1 MAAALGCLNSLV
13 EDLPPSLY
21 AFGVGSVL
29 LVVLNQVPQYRKIL
43 HSRSAEGLSSIT
55 LGIGNVSSAFNVVNL
70 TILHANQVPL
80 CFTGDAGAFF
90 RCQASFLVLYSAIA
104 GFAACAPFY
113 FLKVAFS
120 SGVRKRRS
128 LAFGL
133 WAQVG
138 VISLASVPALV
149 AVSPWGTCQRF
160 RDYANVVGFLNTV
173 LLCCQYVPQIYVCY
187 ARKGSGAVSYITLGF
202 DALGGYAMVLY
213 KVFATHE
220 RLSSWLP
227 YLIFHSS
234 ELGVIAVAFWFD
246 FTRKGKGARGRDKT
260 LLPYEP
266 GTVEAHSPGD
276 HEAGDWD
283 EAM

>member
-1 MAAALGCLNSLV
+1 M
-13 EDLPPSLY
+13 
-21 AFGVGSVL
+21 
-29 LVVLNQVPQYRKIL
+29 
-43 HSRSAEGLSSIT
+43 
-55 LGIGNVSSAFNVVNL
+55 
-70 TILHANQVPL
+70 
-80 CFTGDAGAFF
+80 
-90 RCQASFLVLYSAIA
+90 
-104 GFAACAPFY
+104 
-113 FLKVAFS
+113 
-120 SGVRKRRS
+120 
-128 LAFGL
+128 
-133 WAQVG
+133 
-138 VISLASVPALV
+138 
-149 AVSPWGTCQRF
+149 
-160 RDYANVVGFLNTV
+160 

-187 ARKGSGAVSYITLGF
+187 ARKGSGAVSYMTLGF

-246 FTRKGKGARGRDKT
+246 TRKGKGARGRDKT